1 QIFVSGVKDMEFKSV
16 QGLTLMKLSFYPD
29 TDMAQASAEV
39 ATQVSRAMAFL
50 PPGAV
55 TPQVVRFDAS
65 ALPVGQLVF
74 ESPERSISE
83 LQNLAITRIR
93 PMFVNIPGITAPAPF
108 GGNARTIITNVDPEM
123 MQAYGLSAEEVT
135 AAIGRNNLSSP
146 AGNVQIGDLN
156 MMSPINSLVKGP
168 EELLNTP

>member
-1 QIFVSGVKDMEFKSV
+1 AIIVAVLAIGYFSVISIKNIQVDIFPEVASPSIYIAMPYGGLSPDYMHGFMASNFQKVLIVVSGVKEMEFKGV

-93 PMFVNIPGITAPAPF
+93 PMFVNIPGIT
-108 GGNARTIITNVDPEM
+108 
-123 MQAYGLSAEEVT
+123 
-135 AAIGRNNLSSP
+135 
-146 AGNVQIGDLN
+146 
-156 MMSPINSLVKGP
+156 
-168 EELLNTP
+168 